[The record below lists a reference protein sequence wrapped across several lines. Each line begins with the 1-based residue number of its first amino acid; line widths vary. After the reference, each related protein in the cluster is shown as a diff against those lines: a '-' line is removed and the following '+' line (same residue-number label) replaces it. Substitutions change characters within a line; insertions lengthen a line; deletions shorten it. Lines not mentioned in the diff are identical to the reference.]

1 MAFDH
6 DKEKVIGKLLRM
18 IDIANLTI
26 KEVEKSES
34 YYDLTIVIKS
44 SRKLLLENV

>member
-1 MAFDH
+1 MGFDH

-18 IDIANLTI
+18 IEIANITI

-34 YYDLTIVIKS
+34 YYDLTMVIKN
-44 SRKLLLENV
+44 SRKMLLENA